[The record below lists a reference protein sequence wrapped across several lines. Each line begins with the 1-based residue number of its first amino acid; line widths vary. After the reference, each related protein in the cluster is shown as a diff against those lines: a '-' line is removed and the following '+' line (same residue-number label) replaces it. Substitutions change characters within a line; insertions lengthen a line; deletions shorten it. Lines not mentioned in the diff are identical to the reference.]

1 MKATA
6 LLIAALGA
14 SLFFGASDSWVYV
27 HSGVSLT
34 SGAPVNVKALKQQLD
49 GDFFWFTRDGT
60 SYVVRD
66 AASLE
71 RVRDLYAPLL
81 ALTQSELP
89 GRIDAVNAS
98 IEKKLAVLAEEMVR
112 TGKAHPAPMTFGT

>member
-1 MKATA
+1 MKATV

-14 SLFFGASDSWVYV
+14 SLFFSASDSWVYV
-27 HSGVSLT
+27 HSGVSIT

-49 GDFFWFTRDGT
+49 GDFFWFTHGGK

-81 ALTQSELP
+81 ALPQSELAA
-89 GRIDAVNAS
+89 RIDSLNAS
-98 IEKKLAVLAEEMVR
+98 TEKKLAPLAEELVR
-112 TGKAHPAPMTFGT
+112 TGKARPAP

>member
-27 HSGVSLT
+27 HSGVSIT
-34 SGAPVNVKALKQQLD
+34 NGAPVNVKALKQSLD
-49 GDFFWFTRDGT
+49 GDFFWFTQGGKT
-60 SYVVRD
+60 YVVSD

-71 RVRDLYAPLL
+71 RVRDLYAPIL
-81 ALTQSELP
+81 ALPQSEVAA
-89 GRIDAVNAS
+89 RIDALNAS
-98 IEKKLAVLAEEMVR
+98 TGKQLAALAEELVR
-112 TGKAHPAPMTFGT
+112 TGKARPAP